1 MFRRMRRFK
10 QEVSKEKCIE
20 VLKQQP
26 RGVLSLTL
34 ENGYPYGI
42 PMNHWYDEE
51 TGHLYFHGAKEGQKI
66 DSLSFNN
73 KASYCVMDEGYREGD
88 DWPLNIHSIIVF
100 GQIHMIEDEELKKK
114 ICSNLCRKFTNDE
127 EYIQKELD
135 AALNRVL
142 CLELIPD
149 YMSGKLVKES

>member
-1 MFRRMRRFK
+1 MFKKMRRFK

-73 KASYCVMDEGYREGD
+73 KVSYCVMDEGYREGD
-88 DWPLNIHSIIVF
+88 DWPLHIHSIIVF
-100 GQIHMIEDEELKKK
+100 GQIHMIEDEKLRKK
-114 ICSNLCRKFTNDE
+114 ICTNLCRKFTNDE
-127 EYIQKELD
+127 EYIQKELNTD
-135 AALNRVL
+135 LNRVL